1 MIQSLS
7 QNRRFKIKTILLG
20 IFITFTLSGYAS
32 TIDSPTVT
40 SPIKQVDVEPE
51 EDLSDEERELLKVYL
66 SLDNFNKKEMATR
79 DISRGITSALATF
92 DLGLSASIIGLI
104 NYNTGDSFP
113 IVTCLAPTTTK
124 TVRKKETGTG
134 REYTA
139 EESDTP
145 EIRISLDTVKLVN
158 GQTEFGLWRYDGVDE
173 MIRVAGTQINNKVA
187 YHWHDVVVLDGNTN
201 TITIIDDDY
210 YDEKDEKYKLVYEC
224 KEDISHITSVAGMRY
239 DTKSNKL

>member
-20 IFITFTLSGYAS
+20 IFITVIFTGCADKINSFV
-32 TIDSPTVT
+32 DSVT
-40 SPIKQVDVEPE
+40 SPIEQKYVEPE
-51 EDLSDEERELLKVYL
+51 VYVSDEERNSKLLLEVYL
-66 SLDNFNKKEMATR
+66 STDNLSTNERATR
-79 DISRGITSALATF
+79 DISGGITSALATF
-92 DLGLSASIIGLI
+92 DLGLSASINGLI

-124 TVRKKETGTG
+124 TVRKKEAGTG

-145 EIRISLDTVKLVN
+145 EVRISLDTVQLTN
-158 GQTEFGLWRYDGVDE
+158 GKTELGLWRYDGTDV
-173 MIRVAGTQINNKVA
+173 MARVAGTQVNNKVA
-187 YHWHDVVVLDGNTN
+187 YIDRHGIVVLDGNTN
-201 TITIIDDDY
+201 TIIDNGM
-210 YDEKDEKYKLVYEC
+210 VYEC
-224 KEDISHITSVAGMRY
+224 KQDLSHITSVVGMRY